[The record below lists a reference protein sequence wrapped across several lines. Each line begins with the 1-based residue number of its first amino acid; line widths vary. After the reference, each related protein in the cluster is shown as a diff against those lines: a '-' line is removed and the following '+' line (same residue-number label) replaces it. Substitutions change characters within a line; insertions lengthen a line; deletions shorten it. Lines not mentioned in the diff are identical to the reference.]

1 MYVNTIKYGGDK
13 SVIKYDSQIKNLEKE
28 KGLGK
33 NMKISLEIIND
44 KVKAEFDVATEKDI
58 LTLYEVLGV
67 EICKNF
73 GYDYEKLLILMAKRI
88 EQ

>member
-1 MYVNTIKYGGDK
+1 
-13 SVIKYDSQIKNLEKE
+13 
-28 KGLGK
+28 
-33 NMKISLEIIND
+33 MKISLEIIND